1 LFQTFIRG
9 APGGLL
15 FAFLATSLEQF
26 SWVARADAAEQA
38 RGQALPW
45 QMNLQAPATPVMND
59 IWDFWLIVLIIITAI
74 AAFVLVLLVYV
85 MWRYAAKRNPTPS
98 KLTHSTPLEV
108 LWTVI
113 PVVILVFIAI
123 PSFKLHYFLD
133 VVPDS
138 ELTVKATGNQFLWS
152 YDYPDHDLAFDS
164 VMLEDEELAESQP
177 RLLAVDNRLV
187 VPVDTKV
194 RVLITAGDV
203 IHAWAVP
210 AFGVKIDA
218 IPGRLNETWFEAQQE
233 GVFYGQCSEL
243 CGPGHGY
250 MPIAVEVVSKSRFRD
265 WLETATAEQ
274 APGRRDVMPGT
285 ALAKAGL
292 P

>member
-1 LFQTFIRG
+1 MERRPLTKCVGVVLVFL
-9 APGGLL
+9 GGLIL
-15 FAFLATSLEQF
+15 GPAAP
-26 SWVARADAAEQA
+26 AAAEKLA
-38 RGQALPW
+38 GVPLPW
-45 QMNLQAPATPVMND
+45 QMNFQPPATAVMAG
-59 IWDFWLIVLIIITAI
+59 IWDFWIIILVIITLI
-74 AAFVLVLLVYV
+74 AGFVLTLLFYAL
-85 MWRYAAKRNPTPS
+85 WRFSAERNPTPR
-98 KLTHSTPLEV
+98 KTTHNTLLEV
-108 LWTVI
+108 TWTTV
-113 PVVILVFIAI
+113 PVLILMLIAI